1 MSCELAAEVSI
12 MTIHRKK
19 QALERRSLILATAV
33 QLLLPLLLLLSL
45 FLLFRGHNEP
55 GGGFVGGLAAAA
67 GFALYAL
74 ASGVDAARQLIRV
87 HPRTLITAGL
97 LTGLGSG
104 CAGLLA
110 GRPFMTG
117 LWLDV
122 KLPVFGKVGTP
133 VLFDA
138 GVYLVVVGVM
148 TLIIF
153 SLMEE

>member
-1 MSCELAAEVSI
+1 

-45 FLLFRGHNEP
+45 YLLFRGHNDP

-74 ASGVDAARQLIRV
+74 ASGVAAARLLLHL
-87 HPRTLITAGL
+87 HPRMLIAAGL
-97 LTGLGSG
+97 LTALGSG
-104 CAGLLA
+104 LAGPAA

-117 LWLDV
+117 LWSAV
-122 KLPVFGKVGTP
+122 KLPVFGKLGTP
-133 VLFDA
+133 LLFDA

-148 TLIIF
+148 THIIF
-153 SLMEE
+153 SLMEEE

>member
-1 MSCELAAEVSI
+1 VNA
-12 MTIHRKK
+12 HRKDRT
-19 QALERRSLILATAV
+19 LEKRSLILATAV

-74 ASGVDAARQLIRV
+74 ASGVTAARRLIRV

-104 CAGLLA
+104 SAGLLA

-122 KLPVFGKVGTP
+122 KLPVFGKIGTP
-133 VLFDA
+133 VLFDI

-153 SLMEE
+153 SFMEE

>member
-1 MSCELAAEVSI
+1 
-12 MTIHRKK
+12 MTTNRKNYI
-19 QALERRSLILATAV
+19 LERRSLILATAV

-67 GFALYAL
+67 GFALHAL
-74 ASGVDAARQLIRV
+74 ASGVTAARRLIRV

-104 CAGLLA
+104 FAGLLA

-117 LWLDV
+117 LWVDL
-122 KLPVFGKVGTP
+122 KIPVFGKIGTP
-133 VLFDA
+133 VLFDI

-153 SLMEE
+153 SFMEE